1 MAYHTKCKVV
11 PVYIKTKQ
19 NKTKMFHKTQVIY
32 GPPISYEEL
41 PFEKGTTAEFREATA
56 FIFDRICALGE
67 QTPPAS

>member
-1 MAYHTKCKVV
+1 
-11 PVYIKTKQ
+11 
-19 NKTKMFHKTQVIY
+19 MFHKTQVIY